1 MKKHVL
7 IVANGEQPVSPQH
20 WNRIKRAQPL
30 ICTDGAANWLLENQ
44 ITPDVIIG
52 DLDSISEGV
61 RGGLSPEVIHHVG
74 SQQNTDLEKA
84 LEYALDEGYDAAT
97 IIAATG
103 KREDMTLANLYLVAK
118 YAEKIHIQLLTNYS
132 TIEAIT
138 DEYSSTAELG
148 EKISLLPVGT
158 VEGVTTTGLEYP
170 LVNED
175 LELGTR
181 GVSNRANTSQISIS
195 VKSGTLLIFRNFQ

>member
-20 WNRIKRAQPL
+20 WNRIKRAHPL
-30 ICTDGAANWLLENQ
+30 ICTDGAANWLLEHQ

-52 DLDSISEGV
+52 DMDSISEEV
-61 RGGLSPEVIHHVG
+61 RGGLSPDVIHHVG
-74 SQQNTDLEKA
+74 SQENTDLEKA

-118 YAEKIHIQLLTNYS
+118 YAERIHIQLLTNYS
-132 TIEAIT
+132 TIEAIRNH
-138 DEYSSTAELG
+138 YAAKVQPG
-148 EKISLLPVGT
+148 EKISLLPVGA
-158 VEGVTTTGLEYP
+158 VSGVSTTGLAYP
-170 LVNED
+170 LKNED
-175 LELGTR
+175 LDLGSR
-181 GVSNRANTSQISIS
+181 GVSNRADADEIS
-195 VKSGTLLIFRNFQ
+195 VSVQTGTLLIFRNYQ